1 MNRAAVTVRPPAAF
15 GARPRTQA
23 KVCVREKTA
32 SGIFLRRPAPH
43 ARRSAPRAAESQWV
57 GHSATTNFTSD
68 RSIGL
73 NWYAY
78 ANGNPINFAD
88 PTGYGAQKVLG
99 AMNSGLNALGMVGNS
114 FLNLI
119 PGQAAW
125 QNSVASAQ
133 SGNYG
138 QAAAHFG
145 IMAAEQVLTVASLG
159 TSASVGAVSRA
170 GSTAVTAARV
180 EAAVV
185 SGTANPV
192 PATMARVISG
202 EGPFPMLGLRGS
214 SDVFVT
220 AADDIAGMNASQI
233 SRRLAIDASDTFT
246 VIKFPAPA
254 QGIASPI
261 NRLYPQFIGRGR
273 TAGGAREFVI
283 PNQPVPHGST
293 INIVR

>member
-1 MNRAAVTVRPPAAF
+1 MTDANGLINMRARYYNPLTMRFLNSDPAM
-15 GARPRTQA
+15 
-23 KVCVREKTA
+23 
-32 SGIFLRRPAPH
+32 
-43 ARRSAPRAAESQWV
+43 
-57 GHSATTNFTSD
+57 D
-68 RSIGL
+68 GL

-99 AMNSGLNALGMVGNS
+99 AMNSGLNSLGMVTNS
-114 FLNLI
+114 FLNLV

-185 SGTANPV
+185 GRSGEPLVNAVIQPIRNQ
-192 PATMARVISG
+192 ATTISERQFTGHALDQMQNRGFMPSVVENTIKQGTIFPTRAGTTGFYDSLNNVRVITDSASG
-202 EGPFPMLGLRGS
+202 R
-214 SDVFVT
+214 VV
-220 AADDIAGMNASQI
+220 
-233 SRRLAIDASDTFT
+233 T
-246 VIKFPAPA
+246 VIPGAP
-254 QGIASPI
+254 
-261 NRLYPQFIGRGR
+261 
-273 TAGGAREFVI
+273 
-283 PNQPVPHGST
+283 
-293 INIVR
+293 